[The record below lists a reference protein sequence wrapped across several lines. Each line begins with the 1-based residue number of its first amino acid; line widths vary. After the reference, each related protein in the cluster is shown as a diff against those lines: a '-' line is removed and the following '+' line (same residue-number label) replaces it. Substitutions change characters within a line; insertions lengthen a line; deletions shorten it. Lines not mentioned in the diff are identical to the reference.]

1 MDPIKQ
7 TPEEKQQTIATTK
20 AMKELKAHLKE
31 MRQNRTGKSGVQ
43 GKEFNRKSIENMG
56 PVSNKEFKD
65 FKPDQ
70 KGIPGAL
77 FGAASDEIKDLSKT
91 LLSATGLGGALGY
104 MKTRNNIKRANKKH
118 EDERQKIKD
127 MLATAGKANT
137 VGLEKLIAAFTK
149 SYSKGKNSGVKPF
162 DALIDTLINMG
173 ATTQSEIESLLE
185 TFSGGNYDPDA
196 LNKAIDEEVSGGGF
210 GTKGSMLSK
219 RLGGSSPS
227 LSPSPV
233 SNDAPFSYNPSS
245 ALGGGGGPKKNS
257 SSSPDERQIK
267 LLTSILD
274 LLDTRIPKPDK
285 LQNKENRLEQRRR
298 KGQEGGPVGTGAGEG
313 GGGEGEGGGGILDT
327 LMDLAMLSG
336 GGKGGRGRGRGR
348 KGAKARLRRMR
359 GGRGKLGMLR
369 RLGSLVGRNAGKV
382 GVLGAAAATS
392 VAGAAGGLGGG
403 IGSALSSA
411 GSAVGSAASSA
422 GSGLSS
428 AGSAVGGWLSNAA
441 SWVGSKA
448 GAVKD
453 SVGNF
458 AKRINPMRY
467 LKSAAPQILP
477 TIVRKIPV
485 IGSAFETF
493 FAGREI
499 SEIKA
504 DPTLSKKEKKQ
515 KIGRVIGGTMG
526 SILGMVGA
534 GVLTAPLALTGW
546 GAVGTFLAAVAGAE
560 AGRWLGGKAADWIGS
575 EGIYDL
581 FSSMPIIGN
590 MLSVDDEGSGSLTAN
605 TASLGSGGGATST
618 TTNTAALVPNT
629 STPTLTNTTP
639 STIQSSQSNAA
650 ARSGSG
656 GGNTIVAPSSSVDNS
671 VVTTSNTNISSN
683 PVGQGEASFVAA
695 QYSNGSQRF

>member
-1 MDPIKQ
+1 MDPKKQ
-7 TPEEKQQTIATTK
+7 TSEEKQQTLATTK
-20 AMKELKAHLKE
+20 AMRELKAHLKE
-31 MRQNRTGKSGVQ
+31 MRQNNTGKSGVQ

-56 PVSNKEFKD
+56 PVSNKDFKD
-65 FKPDQ
+65 FKPDDP

-77 FGAASDEIKDLSKT
+77 FGVASDKVKDVGST

-149 SYSKGKNSGVKPF
+149 SYSKGKNSGVNAF

-173 ATTQSEIESLLE
+173 ATTESEIESLLE
-185 TFSGGNYDPDA
+185 TFSGGNYDTDA
-196 LNKAIDEEVSGGGF
+196 LNKAIDAEVTGGGF

-219 RLGGSSPS
+219 KLGGSSPS

-245 ALGGGGGPKKNS
+245 PLGGGPKKNS

-274 LLDTRIPKPDK
+274 VLDTRIPKPDK
-285 LQNKENRLEQRRR
+285 LQKKENRLEERRR
-298 KGQEGGPVGTGAGEG
+298 KGREGGPVGAGEG
-313 GGGEGEGGGGILDT
+313 EGGAGDGGEGGGGILDT
-327 LMDLAMLSG
+327 LMDLAMVGSLA
-336 GGKGGRGRGRGR
+336 KGGRGGRGR
-348 KGAKARLRRMR
+348 RREAKARLKRMR

-369 RLGSLVGRNAGKV
+369 RLGGFVGRNAGKV
-382 GVLGAAAATS
+382 GAVGAAAATG

-411 GSAVGSAASSA
+411 GSAVSS
-422 GSGLSS
+422 G
-428 AGSAVGGWLSNAA
+428 GSAVGGWLSNAA

-515 KIGRVIGGTMG
+515 KIGKVIGGTMG

-534 GVLTAPLALTGW
+534 GALTAPLALTGW

-605 TASLGSGGGATST
+605 TQSLGSAGTASST
-618 TTNTAALVPNT
+618 MVNTAALVPNT

>member
-1 MDPIKQ
+1 MDPKKQ
-7 TPEEKQQTIATTK
+7 TSEEKQQTLATTK

-31 MRQNRTGKSGVQ
+31 MRQNRTGKGGVE
-43 GKEFNRKSIENMG
+43 GKDFNRKSIENMG
-56 PVSNKEFKD
+56 PVTNKEFKD
-65 FKPDQ
+65 FKPDDP

-77 FGAASDEIKDLSKT
+77 FGAASGKVKDVGST

-127 MLATAGKANT
+127 MLATAGKANK

-149 SYSKGKNSGVKPF
+149 SYSKGKNSGVDPF
-162 DALIDTLINMG
+162 EALIDTIINMG
-173 ATTQSEIESLLE
+173 ATTQEEIDSLLE
-185 TFSGGNYDPDA
+185 TFSGGNYDSDA
-196 LNKAIDEEVSGGGF
+196 LNKAIDEEVTGGGF

-219 RLGGSSPS
+219 KLGGSSPS
-227 LSPSPV
+227 LSPS

-245 ALGGGGGPKKNS
+245 PLGGGPKKNL

-274 LLDTRIPKPDK
+274 VLDTRLSKPDK
-285 LQNKENRLEQRRR
+285 LQNKENRLEEQRRKR
-298 KGQEGGPVGTGAGEG
+298 REGGPVGVGAGEG
-313 GGGEGEGGGGILDT
+313 EGDDGGEGGGGILDT
-327 LMDLAMLSG
+327 LVDLAMLRSAAG
-336 GGKGGRGRGRGR
+336 GGRGGRPR
-348 KGAKARLRRMR
+348 PRPGARERLRRMK
-359 GGRGKLGMLR
+359 GGKGKLGLLR
-369 RLGSLVGRNAGKV
+369 RLAGFAGRNAGKV
-382 GVLGAAAATS
+382 GALGAAAATG
-392 VAGAAGGLGGG
+392 VASAAGGLGGG

-411 GSAVGSAASSA
+411 GSAISS
-422 GSGLSS
+422 G
-428 AGSAVGGWLSNAA
+428 GSAVGGWLSNAA
-441 SWVGSKA
+441 SWVGSTAKSA
-448 GAVKD
+448 AARAV
-453 SVGNF
+453 NL
-458 AKRINPMRY
+458 AKFINPMATI
-467 LKSAAPQILP
+467 KSAAPRLLR
-477 TIVRKIPV
+477 VVAGKIPV

-499 SEIKA
+499 SQIKA

-515 KIGRVIGGTMG
+515 KIGKVIGGAMG

-534 GVLTAPLALTGW
+534 GALTSPLIAIG
-546 GAVGTFLAAVAGAE
+546 GPVGLAGTVLASVVGAE
-560 AGRWLGGKAADWIGS
+560 AGRWLGGKAAGWIGAES
-575 EGIYDL
+575 IYDL
-581 FSSMPIIGN
+581 FSSIPVIGN
-590 MLSVDDEGSGSLTAN
+590 MLNLGDDAEGDGSLTAN

>member
-1 MDPIKQ
+1 MDPKKQ
-7 TPEEKQQTIATTK
+7 TSEEKQQTLATTK

-31 MRQNRTGKSGVQ
+31 MRQNNTGKSGVQ

-65 FKPDQ
+65 FKPDDP

-77 FGAASDEIKDLSKT
+77 FGVASDKVKDVGST
-91 LLSATGLGGALGY
+91 LLSVTGLGGALGY

-149 SYSKGKNSGVKPF
+149 SYSKGKNSGVNAF

-196 LNKAIDEEVSGGGF
+196 LNKAIDAEVTGGGF

-219 RLGGSSPS
+219 KLGGSSPS

-245 ALGGGGGPKKNS
+245 PLGGGPKKNS

-274 LLDTRIPKPDK
+274 VLDTRIPKPDK
-285 LQNKENRLEQRRR
+285 LQKKENRLEERRR
-298 KGQEGGPVGTGAGEG
+298 KGREGGPVGAGEG
-313 GGGEGEGGGGILDT
+313 EGGAGDGGEGGGGILDT
-327 LMDLAMLSG
+327 LMDLAMVGSLA
-336 GGKGGRGRGRGR
+336 KGGRGGRGR
-348 KGAKARLRRMR
+348 RREAKARLKRMR

-369 RLGSLVGRNAGKV
+369 RLGGFVGRNAGKV
-382 GVLGAAAATS
+382 GALGAAAATG

-411 GSAVGSAASSA
+411 GSAVSS
-422 GSGLSS
+422 G
-428 AGSAVGGWLSNAA
+428 GSAVGGWLSNAA

-515 KIGRVIGGTMG
+515 KIGKVIGGTMG

-534 GVLTAPLALTGW
+534 GALTAPLALTGW

-605 TASLGSGGGATST
+605 TQSLGSVGTASST
-618 TTNTAALVPNT
+618 MVNTAALVPNT

>member
-1 MDPIKQ
+1 MDPKKQ
-7 TPEEKQQTIATTK
+7 TSEEKQQTLATTK

-31 MRQNRTGKSGVQ
+31 MRQNNTGKSGVQ

-56 PVSNKEFKD
+56 PVSNKDFKD
-65 FKPDQ
+65 FKPDDP

-77 FGAASDEIKDLSKT
+77 FGVASDKVKDVGST

-173 ATTQSEIESLLE
+173 ATTESEIESLLE

-196 LNKAIDEEVSGGGF
+196 LNNAIDAEVTGGGF

-219 RLGGSSPS
+219 KLGGSSPS

-245 ALGGGGGPKKNS
+245 PLGGGPKKNS

-274 LLDTRIPKPDK
+274 VLDTRIPKPDK
-285 LQNKENRLEQRRR
+285 LQKKENRLEERRR
-298 KGQEGGPVGTGAGEG
+298 KGREGGPVGAGEG
-313 GGGEGEGGGGILDT
+313 EGGDGGEGGGGILDT

-336 GGKGGRGRGRGR
+336 GGKGGRRR
-348 KGAKARLRRMR
+348 KGAKARARRMR

-369 RLGSLVGRNAGKV
+369 RLGGFVGRNAGKV
-382 GVLGAAAATS
+382 GALGAAAATG

-411 GSAVGSAASSA
+411 GSAVAS
-422 GSGLSS
+422 G
-428 AGSAVGGWLSNAA
+428 GSAVGGWLSNAA
-441 SWVGSKA
+441 SWVGSTA
-448 GAVKD
+448 
-453 SVGNF
+453 
-458 AKRINPMRY
+458 
-467 LKSAAPQILP
+467 KSAAGKVGTLAKYVNPMAAIKSSAPKLLK
-477 TIVRKIPV
+477 VVAKKIPI

-493 FAGREI
+493 FAGQEI

-504 DPTLSKKEKKQ
+504 DATLSNKEKKQ
-515 KIGRVIGGTMG
+515 KIGKVIGGAMG

-534 GVLTAPLALTGW
+534 GALTSPLIALG
-546 GAVGTFLAAVAGAE
+546 GPIGLAGTVLASIAGAE
-560 AGRWLGGKAADWIGS
+560 AGRWLGGKAAGWIGAES
-575 EGIYDL
+575 IYDL
-581 FSSMPIIGN
+581 FSSIPVIGN
-590 MLSVDDEGSGSLTAN
+590 MLNLGDDAEGDGSLTAN

>member
-31 MRQNRTGKSGVQ
+31 MRQNNTGKSGVK

-56 PVSNKEFKD
+56 PVSNKDFKD
-65 FKPDQ
+65 FRPNDP

-77 FGAASDEIKDLSKT
+77 FGVASDKVKDVGST

-149 SYSKGKNSGVKPF
+149 SYSKGKNSGVKAF

-173 ATTQSEIESLLE
+173 ATTQAEIESLLE

-327 LMDLAMLSG
+327 LMDLATLGSLA
-336 GGKGGRGRGRGR
+336 KGGRRR
-348 KGAKARLRRMR
+348 KGAKARARRMR

-369 RLGSLVGRNAGKV
+369 RLGNLVGRNAGKV
-382 GVLGAAAATS
+382 GVLGAAAATG
-392 VAGAAGGLGGG
+392 VAGAAGGLGG
-403 IGSALSSA
+403 
-411 GSAVGSAASSA
+411 A

-428 AGSAVGGWLSNAA
+428 LTGSAVGGWLSNAA
-441 SWVGSKA
+441 SWVGSTAKTAA
-448 GAVKD
+448 GRVGTFVK
-453 SVGNF
+453 N
-458 AKRINPMRY
+458 INPIAAIKSSAPKL
-467 LKSAAPQILP
+467 LKVVAK
-477 TIVRKIPV
+477 KIPI
-485 IGSAFETF
+485 IGSAFETL
-493 FAGREI
+493 FAGQEI
-499 SEIKA
+499 SQIKA
-504 DPTLSKKEKKQ
+504 DPTLSKREKKQ
-515 KIGRVIGGTMG
+515 KIGKVIGGAMG

-534 GVLTAPLALTGW
+534 GALTSPLIALG
-546 GAVGTFLAAVAGAE
+546 GPIGLAGTVLASIVGAE
-560 AGRWLGGKAADWIGS
+560 AGRWLGGKAAGWIGAES
-575 EGIYDL
+575 IYDL
-581 FSSMPIIGN
+581 FSSIPVIGN
-590 MLSVDDEGSGSLTAN
+590 MLNLGDDAEGDGSLTAN